1 MDVLIIAEHDEKE
14 LKSATLNAITAG
26 LTLAPTVSVFVGGEN
41 PHRIAESVAKVAGV
55 TSVLTAQAP
64 ELAFQRAEP
73 MTQVL
78 ETIASRFTHIIAPAT
93 TFGKN
98 LMPRLAAKL
107 DVMQISDLTKILSP
121 DTFERPIYAGNA
133 IQTIQSLDTIKILT
147 VRPTAFLR
155 ADLSTASATIK
166 DLPISPLT
174 SHVKYIGLQ
183 ATPSERPELTTARIV
198 VSGGR
203 GLQSKENFRLIEDLA
218 DFLKGA
224 VGASRAAVDA
234 GFVPND
240 CQVGQTG
247 KVVAPDLYI
256 AVGISGA
263 IQHLAGMK
271 DSKIIIAI
279 NKDPDAPI
287 FQVADYGLVGD
298 LFDILPQLT
307 VALREKTHD

>member
-14 LKSATLNAITAG
+14 LKSATLNAITAS

-78 ETIASRFTHIIAPAT
+78 ESIASQFTHIIAPAT

-133 IQTIQSLDTIKILT
+133 LQTIQSLDTIKILT
-147 VRPTAFLR
+147 VRPTAFLK
-155 ADLSTASATIK
+155 ADLSTTSATIK
-166 DLPISPLT
+166 AIPVPPLSSP
-174 SHVKYIGLQ
+174 VKYIGLQ
-183 ATPSERPELTTARIV
+183 TTPSERPELTSARIV
-198 VSGGR
+198 VAGGR

-218 DFLKGA
+218 DCLKGA

-263 IQHLAGMK
+263 TQHLAGMK

-279 NKDPDAPI
+279 NKDSDAPI

-307 VALREKTHD
+307 EMLRGNNP

>member
-1 MDVLIIAEHDEKE
+1 MRILIIAEHDEKE
-14 LKSATLNAITAG
+14 LKPATLNTITAG
-26 LTLAPTVSVFVGGEN
+26 LALAPSVSVFVGGEN
-41 PHRIAESVAKVAGV
+41 TQPIAEAVAQLTGV
-55 TSVLTAQAP
+55 DCVLTGQAP
-64 ELAFQRAEP
+64 ELRHQVAEP

-78 ETIASRFTHIIAPAT
+78 GSIASQFTHILAPAT

-98 LMPRLAAKL
+98 LLPRLAAKL
-107 DVMQISDLTKILSP
+107 DVMQISDLTKILSS

-133 IQTIQSLDTIKILT
+133 IKTVQSLDTIKVLT
-147 VRPTAFLR
+147 IRPTAFPKAALSNNAAPIEAVPLPPLR
-155 ADLSTASATIK
+155 PLAT
-166 DLPISPLT
+166 
-174 SHVKYIGLQ
+174 YRGLE
-183 ATPSERPELTTARIV
+183 ATLSERPELTSARVV

-218 DFLKGA
+218 DCLNA
-224 VGASRAAVDA
+224 AIGASRAAVDA

-240 CQVGQTG
+240 YQVGQTG

-271 DSKIIIAI
+271 DSKVIIAI

-287 FQVADYGLVGD
+287 FQVTDYGLVGD

-307 VALREKTHD
+307 QALKEKGHD

>member
-41 PHRIAESVAKVAGV
+41 PHCIAESVAKVAGV

-166 DLPISPLT
+166 NLPISPLT

-218 DFLKGA
+218 DCLKGA

>member
-1 MDVLIIAEHDEKE
+1 MDVLIITEHDEKE

-26 LTLAPTVSVFVGGEN
+26 LTLASTVSVFVGGDN
-41 PHRIAESVAKVAGV
+41 PRRIAEIVAKVAGV
-55 TSVLTAQAP
+55 TRILTAQSP

-78 ETIASRFTHIIAPAT
+78 ESIAPQFTHIIAPAT

-121 DTFERPIYAGNA
+121 NTFERPIYAGNA
-133 IQTIQSLDTIKILT
+133 IETIQSLDTIKILT
-147 VRPTAFLR
+147 VRPTAFLM
-155 ADLSTASATIK
+155 ADLSTALASIEAIAI
-166 DLPISPLT
+166 PHLT
-174 SHVKYIGLQ
+174 SRVKYVGLQ
-183 ATPSERPELTTARIV
+183 ATSSERPELTSARIV
-198 VSGGR
+198 VAGGR
-203 GLQSKENFRLIEDLA
+203 GLQSKEKFRLIEDLA
-218 DFLKGA
+218 DCLKGA

-234 GFVPND
+234 GFVAND

-271 DSKIIIAI
+271 ESKIIIAI

-307 VALREKTHD
+307 EALREKTHD

>member
-1 MDVLIIAEHDEKE
+1 MSVLIIAEHDEKE

-26 LTLAPTVSVFVGGEN
+26 LTLTSSVSVFVGGDN
-41 PHRIAESVAKVAGV
+41 PRRIAEIVAKVAGV
-55 TSVLTAQAP
+55 TRILTAQSP

-78 ETIASRFTHIIAPAT
+78 ESIASQFTHIIAPAT

-107 DVMQISDLTKILSP
+107 DVMQISDLTKILSLN
-121 DTFERPIYAGNA
+121 TFERPIYAGNA
-133 IQTIQSLDTIKILT
+133 IETIQSLDTIKILT
-147 VRPTAFLR
+147 VRPTAFLM
-155 ADLSTASATIK
+155 ADLSTALASIEAIAI
-166 DLPISPLT
+166 PHLT
-174 SHVKYIGLQ
+174 SRVKYVGLQ
-183 ATPSERPELTTARIV
+183 ATSSERPELTSARIV
-198 VSGGR
+198 VAGGR
-203 GLQSKENFRLIEDLA
+203 GLQSKEKFRLIEDLA
-218 DFLKGA
+218 DCLKGA

-234 GFVPND
+234 GFVAND

-271 DSKIIIAI
+271 ESKIIIAI

-307 VALREKTHD
+307 EALREKTHD

>member
-1 MDVLIIAEHDEKE
+1 MSILIIGEHDEKAI
-14 LKSATLNAITAG
+14 KPATLSTITAG
-26 LTLAPTVSVFVGGEN
+26 LTLAPTISVFIGGEN
-41 PHRIAESVAKVAGV
+41 PQHVAEAVAKVAGV
-55 TSVLTAQAP
+55 DRVLTAQSP
-64 ELAFQRAEP
+64 ELAFQLAEP

-78 ETIASRFTHIIAPAT
+78 ESIASRFTHILAPAT

-107 DVMQISDLTKILSP
+107 DVMQISGLTRILSS

-133 IQTIQSLDTIKILT
+133 IETVQSLNIIKILT
-147 VRPTAFLR
+147 IRPSAFSM
-155 ADLSTASATIK
+155 AGLSGASAPVEAIPVPPLN
-166 DLPISPLT
+166 LP
-174 SHVKYIGLQ
+174 VKYIRLET
-183 ATPSERPELTTARIV
+183 TPSERPELTSARVV

-203 GLQSKENFRLIEDLA
+203 GLQSRENFRLIEDLA
-218 DFLKGA
+218 DCLNA
-224 VGASRAAVDA
+224 AIGASRAAVDA

-240 CQVGQTG
+240 YQVGQTG

-271 DSKIIIAI
+271 DSKVIIAI

-298 LFDILPQLT
+298 LFEILPQLT
-307 VALREKTHD
+307 KALKEKTHG